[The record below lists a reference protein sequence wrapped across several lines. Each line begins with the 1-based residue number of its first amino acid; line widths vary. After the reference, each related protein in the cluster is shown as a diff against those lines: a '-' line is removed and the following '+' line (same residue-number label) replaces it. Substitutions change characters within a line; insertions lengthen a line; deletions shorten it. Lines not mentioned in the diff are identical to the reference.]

1 MHMKA
6 GLFKEVQ
13 VISTHVHLYI
23 DSDYTYTDLE
33 CTMKYQI
40 STKAYTYQDSITVK
54 DFNTYAH
61 QPVLYISDY
70 GDS

>member
-1 MHMKA
+1 MAHWIADLSRLCKIKKTQFNSYMHMKA

-33 CTMKYQI
+33 CTMKY
-40 STKAYTYQDSITVK
+40 
-54 DFNTYAH
+54 
-61 QPVLYISDY
+61 
-70 GDS
+70 